1 MRPPKSGRTGA
12 GIAAYAAT
20 SLIRATSLVRRITT
34 MAELAGNPG
43 FTAPKLEETLSRRHA
58 VAIEL
63 IATLAL
69 TVSLVVAATAVSM
82 GNRALT
88 RGDLVERPAVQMP
101 IARE

>member
-20 SLIRATSLVRRITT
+20 SLIQRITT
-34 MAELAGNPG
+34 MAELAGNPS

-88 RGDLVERPAVQMP
+88 SGDLVERPALQTP
-101 IARE
+101 ISRE

>member
-20 SLIRATSLVRRITT
+20 SLIRRITT

-43 FTAPKLEETLSRRHA
+43 FAAPKLEETLSRRHA

-88 RGDLVERPAVQMP
+88 RGDVVERPAVQMP